1 MIKEWVSDLLTLS
14 DADWGAFSFSRDPL
28 LGKVPPEQRLSHWQK
43 ARESAQALARGVAQE
58 QGDRSPLELARRL
71 KVQVV
76 YAQGESAE
84 AYTMYAAYQEPDKIT
99 IYARHAEAADHLI
112 HEEQLGLL
120 PDGVHTAEVLIA
132 HELYHYLEQTTP
144 GVYSVQKHLTLW
156 RLGPLENRS
165 RILCLEEVG
174 AMAFA
179 QELLGL
185 ISSPYILEVVMLYDQ
200 SPNRAGRL
208 HQNMMKFHGAWEER

>member
-28 LGKVPPEQRLSHWQK
+28 LGKIPPEQRLSHWQK
-43 ARESAQALARGVAQE
+43 AREGAQSLARSVQHE
-58 QGDRSPLELARRL
+58 HTTRDPVVLARWL
-71 KVQVV
+71 NVQVI

-84 AYTMYAAYQEPDKIT
+84 AFTMYAAYQEPDKIT
-99 IYARHAEAADHLI
+99 VYSRHAEAADRLI

-120 PDGVHTAEVLIA
+120 PEAVHTAEVLIA

-144 GVYSVQKHLTLW
+144 DVYSAQKHLTLW

-185 ISSPYILEVVMLYDQ
+185 ISSPYILEVVMLYGQ
-200 SPNRAGRL
+200 SPNRAGKL
-208 HQNMMKFHGAWEER
+208 YQNMMKFHGAWEER